1 VRADSVRGDTVL
13 SCDIGGLAAH
23 LASVDALARFEL
35 AARRRGL
42 RLELHGASRELQD
55 LLDLAG
61 LCLVPVPGGSG
72 LELRGKAEQGEQ
84 LGVQERGD
92 LADPPA

>member
-1 VRADSVRGDTVL
+1 MRGHTVL
-13 SCDIGGLAAH
+13 SCDIAGLAAD
-23 LASVDALARFEL
+23 LTAVDALARFHL
-35 AARRRGL
+35 AARRCGY
-42 RLELHGASRELQD
+42 RLELRGASRELQD

-61 LCLVPVPGGSG
+61 LCLVPVPDGSG

-84 LGVQERGD
+84 LGVEERGD

>member
-1 VRADSVRGDTVL
+1 MRGESVL
-13 SCDIGGLAAH
+13 SCDIGGLVPH

-35 AARRRGL
+35 AARRHGL

-61 LCLVPVPGGSG
+61 LCLVPAPGGSG

-92 LADPPA
+92 LADPPV

>member
-1 VRADSVRGDTVL
+1 MRGDTVL
-13 SCDIGGLAAH
+13 SCDIGGLSPDLTA
-23 LASVDALARFEL
+23 VDAIARFQL
-35 AARRRGL
+35 AARRCGC
-42 RLELHGASRELQD
+42 RLELRGVSRELQD

-61 LCLVPVPGGSG
+61 LCLVPVPDGSG

-84 LGVQERGD
+84 LGVEERGD